1 MLNIVV
7 PMAGLGSRFSVAGF
21 VEPKPLIP
29 IHGMP
34 MIQVV
39 IENLRPNQLH
49 RFIFICQAS
58 HVQQYNLTEK
68 LQYWA
73 PGSILIELNGLTDGA
88 ACSVLAARSWIETED
103 SLMIANSDQYVDFD
117 INSYLEK
124 METEQL
130 DGLIMTMK
138 ASDPKWSYVGF
149 SNTGLVNRVV
159 EKQVISDEATVGI
172 YNFKHGRDF
181 VRAADSMIAQNQRVN
196 GEFYVAPVYNQ
207 LIELDKRIGIF
218 NIGSECS
225 GMYGLGIP
233 SDLSIFLE
241 ADISHRVIQNIHHAN
256 S

>member
-29 IHGMP
+29 IHGLP

-68 LQYWA
+68 LQSWA
-73 PGSILIELNGLTDGA
+73 PGSVLIELNGLTDGA
-88 ACSVLAARSWIETED
+88 ACSVLAARSWIDSDD

-117 INSYLEK
+117 INAYLERMK
-124 METEQL
+124 KQQL

-138 ASDPKWSYVGF
+138 ANDPKWSYVGF
-149 SNTGLVNRVV
+149 SNTGLVNRVSKRKLSQMRLLLGFITLNKV
-159 EKQVISDEATVGI
+159 EIS
-172 YNFKHGRDF
+172 
-181 VRAADSMIAQNQRVN
+181 
-196 GEFYVAPVYNQ
+196 
-207 LIELDKRIGIF
+207 
-218 NIGSECS
+218 
-225 GMYGLGIP
+225 
-233 SDLSIFLE
+233 
-241 ADISHRVIQNIHHAN
+241 
-256 S
+256 